1 MYKQVTSECCNT
13 LTRAGMKTYSEDDY
27 YCRKRLLMKMEVG
40 RYRDGRLKAK
50 AQHEGNSYFWP
61 SDLTECLRFEDEKL
75 RIEVLTMVDWWNK
88 KYHKEFEQLWIL
100 LRNIHYF
107 KKRIMDR

>member
-1 MYKQVTSECCNT
+1 MKRWAACIKAGGKQNH
-13 LTRAGMKTYSEDDY
+13 LGYFDD
-27 YCRKRLLMKMEVG
+27 EEG
-40 RYRDGRLKAK
+40 AAK
-50 AQHEGNSYFWP
+50 AY
-61 SDLTECLRFEDEKL
+61 DEAA
-75 RIEVLTMVDWWNK
+75 K